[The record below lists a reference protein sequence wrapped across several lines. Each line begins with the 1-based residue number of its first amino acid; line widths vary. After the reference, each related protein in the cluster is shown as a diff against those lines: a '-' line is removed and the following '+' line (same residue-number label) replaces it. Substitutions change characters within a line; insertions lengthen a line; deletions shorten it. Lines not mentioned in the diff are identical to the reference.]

1 MISLCALSIFS
12 DHCLYNLHLCLL
24 ALRRTA
30 KCRPVAVTLHGLG
43 IVTLYFVV
51 SVKSVSVFLIVSK
64 VVVPCCEGGTKVF
77 LTLFASV

>member
-1 MISLCALSIFS
+1 MSSRCS
-12 DHCLYNLHLCLL
+12 DTSWPRNCHSVL
-24 ALRRTA
+24 
-30 KCRPVAVTLHGLG
+30 VT
-43 IVTLYFVV
+43 FVV